1 MDANDMSLTSVVIAG
16 KPGIFRTGVELVLKS
31 EPEIEIGGTAETGDD
46 AVRMVRMRHPNVV
59 ILDLHDCSEP
69 DEYGHVIDGMH
80 SASEGTAV
88 VAMLAKPDPIVAR
101 DVLRTGVAGCIT
113 RDIQPGVLVEA
124 VRQSADG
131 ETYIASQVAMAL
143 AQVATQNGDGDL
155 SAREY
160 EVLRLLA
167 MGYTNREVA
176 EKLYLSVRTIES
188 HRARLQMKL
197 GVERRSDLV
206 RVAHEYGLAA

>member
-1 MDANDMSLTSVVIAG
+1 MDANNSLKSVVIAG
-16 KPGIFRTGVELVLKS
+16 KSGIFRTGMELVLKS
-31 EPEIEIGGTAETGDD
+31 EPEIEIGGTADSCED
-46 AVRMVRMRHPNVV
+46 AVRMVRMRHPDVV
-59 ILDLHDCSEP
+59 VVDFGDCAEP
-69 DEYGHVIDGMH
+69 DAFVGIIDGLQH
-80 SASEGTAV
+80 AWEGTAV
-88 VAMLAKPDPIVAR
+88 VAMLVKPDPIVAR

-113 RDIQPGVLVEA
+113 RDVQPTVLVDA

-131 ETYIASQVAMAL
+131 ETYIAAPVAIAL

-155 SAREY
+155 SSREY

-206 RVAHEYGLAA
+206 RAAREYGLAA